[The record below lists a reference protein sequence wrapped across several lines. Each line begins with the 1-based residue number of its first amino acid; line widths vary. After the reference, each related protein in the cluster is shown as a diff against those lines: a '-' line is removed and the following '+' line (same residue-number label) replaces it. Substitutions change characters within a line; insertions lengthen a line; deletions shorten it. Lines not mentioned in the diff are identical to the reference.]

1 MSAPAGP
8 GGIKDLSSSGRPC
21 LHIASIG
28 FLHQMCHNKTKLS
41 QKIAEGMN
49 AVIVKISESHSA
61 LVFLSDSVMN
71 NQVKMIEHYDQLFP
85 KGWSGWGIAT
95 EEEIQSGKALHNG

>member
-1 MSAPAGP
+1 
-8 GGIKDLSSSGRPC
+8 
-21 LHIASIG
+21 
-28 FLHQMCHNKTKLS
+28 
-41 QKIAEGMN
+41 
-49 AVIVKISESHSA
+49 
-61 LVFLSDSVMN
+61 MN